1 MMRHKT
7 HFNLRFTATVRESRR
22 SSRSPAARLIIA
34 ASGMCNA
41 GRILHHL
48 AQNLPRRQSA
58 VLITGFQ
65 AQGTL
70 GRRLVAGANE
80 IRLFGQRVPVKARLY
95 TIGGL
100 SAHPD
105 RAGLL
110 AWLGAFKRPPGQTF
124 VVHGE
129 HANGIAF
136 AETIRTTLNWPHVT
150 VPVRGDVH
158 LLALNRASH
167 ACAKKRP
174 LTRGPFFRNTDLSDA
189 LDLFQ
194 HLESRFRCA
203 GKHALEYLGKA
214 TTLKRVAAGAFA
226 FGHD

>member
-1 MMRHKT
+1 
-7 HFNLRFTATVRESRR
+7 
-22 SSRSPAARLIIA
+22 
-34 ASGMCNA
+34 MCNA

-70 GRRLVAGANE
+70 GRRLVDGAGE

-100 SAHPD
+100 SAHAD

-150 VPVRGDVH
+150 VPLRGDVH
-158 LLALNRASH
+158 L
-167 ACAKKRP
+167 
-174 LTRGPFFRNTDLSDA
+174 
-189 LDLFQ
+189 
-194 HLESRFRCA
+194 
-203 GKHALEYLGKA
+203 
-214 TTLKRVAAGAFA
+214 FA
-226 FGHD
+226 

>member
-1 MMRHKT
+1 MRCDMT
-7 HFNLRFTATVRESRR
+7 RLRQWAGAV
-22 SSRSPAARLIIA
+22 IIA

-70 GRRLVAGANE
+70 GRRLVDGASE

-100 SAHPD
+100 SAHTD

-110 AWLGAFKRPPGQTF
+110 DWLKAFKRPPGRTF

-129 HANGIAF
+129 HETAIAF
-136 AETIRTTLNWPHVT
+136 AETIRATLKWPHVT
-150 VPVRGDVH
+150 VPQRGDAH
-158 LLALNRASH
+158 L
-167 ACAKKRP
+167 
-174 LTRGPFFRNTDLSDA
+174 
-189 LDLFQ
+189 
-194 HLESRFRCA
+194 
-203 GKHALEYLGKA
+203 
-214 TTLKRVAAGAFA
+214 VA
-226 FGHD
+226 